1 MSETLPQ
8 PQTREFAD
16 RLTSLAIECREE
28 LEHSSQSLQEIA
40 LLLNQTQSEVD
51 RLTQRENQQAS
62 RLREMESSL
71 ESFSR
76 SEIRDTYIASHEIQ
90 MRLFMMRSQ
99 LDVLKSRRDTI
110 ESQQGKLRIL
120 LSLAEVNRAQAGEA
134 TSSIRSTRNMDGT
147 NILGAETGD
156 FARELIEAREQER
169 VRIARQLI
177 DGPAQ
182 VLANL
187 ILRSE
192 IVKRAAEVAPEQ
204 VPGEV
209 ALLRDLAAKSL
220 LDIRRSIF
228 EMRPLVLD
236 ELGLVP
242 TLRRYASD
250 FARENGAT
258 ITISGPERDD
268 SIAGHTRVALFRL
281 IQQALLSM
289 VTPGEGT
296 NLQADL
302 RFEEAQLVV
311 RLDAAIGQKAVI
323 MVGRFVEDSYTRD
336 TLDLV
341 GGSIQHESLSSGTR
355 ITIIVPLGLR

>member
-1 MSETLPQ
+1 MSHTLPP

-16 RLTSLAIECREE
+16 RLTTLALECREE

-51 RLTQRENQQAS
+51 RLTQRETQQAS
-62 RLREMESSL
+62 RLREMESSI

-76 SEIRDTYIASHEIQ
+76 SEIRDTYTASHEVQ

-99 LDVLKSRRDTI
+99 LEVLQSRRESI
-110 ESQQGKLRIL
+110 EAQQGKLRIL
-120 LSLAEVNRAQAGEA
+120 LNLAEVNRTQVFEA
-134 TSSIRSTRNMDGT
+134 STNARTTLIGDGT
-147 NILGAETGD
+147 SILAAETGD
-156 FARELIEAREQER
+156 LARELIQARELER

-192 IVKRAAEVAPEQ
+192 IVKRTAEVAPDQ
-204 VPGEV
+204 VPEEV
-209 ALLRDLAAKSL
+209 VHLRDLAAKSL

-242 TLRRYASD
+242 TLRRYAND

-258 ITISGPERDD
+258 ITINGPERDD

-281 IQQALLSM
+281 IQQALLAM
-289 VTPGEGT
+289 VVPGAGT
-296 NLQADL
+296 NLQADI

-311 RLDAAIGQKAVI
+311 RLDAAIGPKAVI
-323 MVGRFVEDSYTRD
+323 MVDRFVEDSYTLT
-336 TLDLV
+336 TLDLI
-341 GGSIQHESLSSGTR
+341 GGSIQHEALSGGMRVS
-355 ITIIVPLGLR
+355 IVVPLGME